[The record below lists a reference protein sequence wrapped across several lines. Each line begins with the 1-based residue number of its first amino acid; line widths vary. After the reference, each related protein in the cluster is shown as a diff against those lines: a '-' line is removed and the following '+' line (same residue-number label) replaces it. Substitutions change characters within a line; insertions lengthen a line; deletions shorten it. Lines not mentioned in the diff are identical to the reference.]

1 MEGWE
6 LLKEGISAVS
16 SMNTCVIILP
26 PGTLHIHRTPGY
38 LLNFSYKAIWQD
50 IGYVYDFVAFRRL
63 TKISIFSNGAANI
76 ANHRFIFQT

>member
-6 LLKEGISAVS
+6 LLKEGILAVS

-50 IGYVYDFVAFRRL
+50 IGYDFVAFRKL
-63 TKISIFSNGAANI
+63 TKVSIFSNGAANI